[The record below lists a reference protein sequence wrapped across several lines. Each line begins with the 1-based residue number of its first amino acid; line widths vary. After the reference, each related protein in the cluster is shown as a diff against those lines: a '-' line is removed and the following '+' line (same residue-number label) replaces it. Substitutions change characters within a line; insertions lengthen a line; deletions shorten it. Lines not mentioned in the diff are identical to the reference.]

1 MSDHVETHY
10 CLVAQHLA
18 GFPVRLQAELLGL
31 LHSYTEIFTATDLDL
46 NRELQILLENLRQQY
61 QRGDWRPQVE
71 KILSVT
77 EHCAATIV
85 SISSPNYPAQLRQI
99 GGAPPLLY
107 VRGNID
113 SLHLP
118 QIAMVGSRRMTRDGE
133 ANARQWAKNLANAGF
148 TITSGLALGIDGA
161 AHHGALKANAACRGT
176 TIGVM
181 ATGIDRIYPQR
192 HRTLAEEILE
202 SGGALVTE
210 FEPGS
215 EPLPARFPQRNRI
228 ISGLSLGVLVV
239 EAALKSGSLI
249 TARCA
254 LGQDREVFAIPGS
267 IHNPQAKGCHLLIK
281 QGAQLVEQV
290 DELVAELAGPLA
302 GLTAGL
308 TAGINQPTAEQLP
321 DPASDLS
328 EEEAAVFQSL
338 GFDAEAIDSLSSPF
352 DTTKLAQLLVSL
364 ELKGLIAN
372 DSGFY
377 RRLV

>member
-1 MSDHVETHY
+1 
-10 CLVAQHLA
+10 
-18 GFPVRLQAELLGL
+18 
-31 LHSYTEIFTATDLDL
+31 
-46 NRELQILLENLRQQY
+46 
-61 QRGDWRPQVE
+61 
-71 KILSVT
+71 
-77 EHCAATIV
+77 
-85 SISSPNYPAQLRQI
+85 
-99 GGAPPLLY
+99 
-107 VRGNID
+107 
-113 SLHLP
+113 
-118 QIAMVGSRRMTRDGE
+118 
-133 ANARQWAKNLANAGF
+133 
-148 TITSGLALGIDGA
+148 
-161 AHHGALKANAACRGT
+161 
-176 TIGVM
+176 
-181 ATGIDRIYPQR
+181 
-192 HRTLAEEILE
+192 
-202 SGGALVTE
+202 
-210 FEPGS
+210 
-215 EPLPARFPQRNRI
+215 
-228 ISGLSLGVLVV
+228 VLVV

-302 GLTAGL
+302 GLTAEL
-308 TAGINQPTAEQLP
+308 TAGISQPTAEQLP

>member
-1 MSDHVETHY
+1 MSDDLETHY
-10 CLVAQHLA
+10 CLVAQHLES
-18 GFPVRLQAELLGL
+18 FPLRLQAELLSL

-46 NRELQILLENLRQQY
+46 NRELQALLENLRQQY
-61 QRGDWRPQVE
+61 QQGDWRPQVE
-71 KILSVT
+71 KILSAT
-77 EHCAATIV
+77 EHCAA
-85 SISSPNYPAQLRQI
+85 SIISITSPNYPAQLSQI

-133 ANARQWAKNLANAGF
+133 TNARQWGKHLANAGF

-161 AHHGALKANAACRGT
+161 AHRGALEANAACSGT

-181 ATGIDRIYPQR
+181 ATGIGKVYPQR
-192 HRTLAEEILE
+192 HRALAEQILE

-210 FEPGS
+210 FDPDS
-215 EPLPARFPQRNRI
+215 EPLPPRFPQRNRI

-249 TARCA
+249 TARYA
-254 LGQDREVFAIPGS
+254 LEQDREVFAIPGS
-267 IHNPQAKGCHLLIK
+267 IHNPQTKGCHKLIK
-281 QGAQLVEQV
+281 QGAQLVEQA
-290 DELVAELAGPLA
+290 DDLVAELAGPLA

-308 TAGINQPTAEQLP
+308 TAGISQPIAAPLP
-321 DPASDLS
+321 DPENGLTK
-328 EEEAAVFQSL
+328 EEAAVFQSL
-338 GFDAEAIDSLSSPF
+338 GFDAVAIDSLSSPF
-352 DTTKLAQLLVSL
+352 DAAKLAQLLVSL
-364 ELKGLIAN
+364 ELKGLITN

-377 RRLV
+377 RRLL